1 MTASSLL
8 RKKAAANTEGLDF
21 RTLKFKRL
29 DEYLE
34 DCSKYVQIAYDY
46 PFNDSDNYIEK
57 REFIIHYPYKQGET
71 SSVFQ
76 YKKYSTWLFSR
87 TNQQIEYYLL
97 KSNENEIDAEMKRQ
111 EEALKLSFRKTP
123 HDKGLRENANVI
135 VNAYNKVVKD
145 LPIFK

>member
-1 MTASSLL
+1 MSTPLSELTNIPVLPADNDILSKLSKSIERFKAKIKSKMTASSLL

-46 PFNDSDNYIEK
+46 PFNDSDNYIKK

-71 SSVFQ
+71 SSVF
-76 YKKYSTWLFSR
+76 
-87 TNQQIEYYLL
+87 
-97 KSNENEIDAEMKRQ
+97 
-111 EEALKLSFRKTP
+111 
-123 HDKGLRENANVI
+123 
-135 VNAYNKVVKD
+135 
-145 LPIFK
+145 